1 MRMRVL
7 ECWCSCELMGMCR
20 SGGIS
25 VVLKKEILTRKGVS
39 RMSDET
45 LPERIE
51 ELEEELEEIRH
62 HIGLPSKEVD
72 DGGEEE

>member
-1 MRMRVL
+1 M
-7 ECWCSCELMGMCR
+7 
-20 SGGIS
+20 
-25 VVLKKEILTRKGVS
+25 LKKEILTRKGVS